1 MEYLFKTSAIIA
13 IFYLS
18 YKLFL
23 ERDTFFESN
32 RWFLLLGLVTAF
44 ILPFMVIPIYV
55 ESTSIDLSNYVFNT
69 QVDSQNAVKPFDVMT
84 YLPVVYGLGVAFFS
98 IRFIIQFISL
108 AFVIIK
114 NKSEIKGKFQ
124 YIKTTHNVSPF
135 SFFNWIVYNPIQ
147 FSETELDQIITH
159 EKVHVTDRHSFDI
172 LLTQISCIVL
182 WFNPFMWFYNKDL
195 KQNLEFIA
203 DQETANKTE
212 CKKSYQYT
220 LLKTSVP
227 THQMA
232 LSNNFYNSLIKKRIV
247 MLHKSKSKKI
257 NQIKYALVI
266 PLLAL
271 FLMSFNTEKI
281 YVNKNK
287 SPLTEELLKNEVI
300 EVIITKDF
308 KDEDFENLKAK
319 LKSEGYSATFKKIK
333 RNTKDEIIAIKI
345 EVTSK
350 SANAHFNID
359 GDEAIE
365 PVKITIEANG
375 KNISIGNGNFQ
386 KGKPM
391 VFVTKDG
398 DKHKKDQLG
407 SEKNVFV
414 IKTGNNDDLFTT
426 EEIIIKNGDTMHLV
440 KSNIVHDVE
449 TVSYDD
455 IIYIKKDSQDKKIH
469 KIVKIKTNGKEDGIN
484 WISDDDDDDDDD
496 LIVIGKTDTKIK
508 ILSSDGEAPI
518 MMLNGKEISH
528 EEMKKINPNTIDSMD
543 VIKGEKATLK
553 YGDKGKN
560 GVILIS
566 SKNENS
572 SKYALKMSGEALYK
586 VDGKE
591 VKKDVVDTLNPDDIE
606 SVNVLKGDAAIKKYG
621 DKAKNGVIEI
631 TTKKKN

>member
-1 MEYLFKTSAIIA
+1 MEYLFKTSAVIA

-182 WFNPFMWFYNKDL
+182 WFNPFIWFYNKDL

-281 YVNKNK
+281 YVTKNK

-308 KDEDFENLKAK
+308 KDKDFENLKAK
-319 LKSEGYSATFKKIK
+319 LKSEGYSATFKKVK

-359 GDEAIE
+359 GDEPIE
-365 PVKITIEANG
+365 PVKITIEDNG
-375 KNISIGNGNFQ
+375 KNISIGNGNFK
-386 KGKPM
+386 KGKHM
-391 VFVTKDG
+391 VFVTEDG
-398 DKHKKDQLG
+398 DKHKKDPLG

-414 IKTGNNDDLFTT
+414 IKTGDNDDEFTA

-440 KSNIVHDVE
+440 KSNNAHDVLID
-449 TVSYDD
+449 SDDD
-455 IIYIKKDSQDKKIH
+455 IIFIKKDSKDKKIH

-484 WISDDDDDDDDD
+484 WISDNDKNV
-496 LIVIGKTDTKIK
+496 IVNGKNDTKVK
-508 ILSSDGEAPI
+508 IISSDAEAPI

-528 EEMKKINPNTIDSMD
+528 EEMEKIDPNTIDNID
-543 VIKGEKATLK
+543 VIKGDAAIKK
-553 YGDKGKN
+553 YGNKGKN
-560 GVILIS
+560 GIILIS

-572 SKYALKMSGEALYK
+572 SKYTLKMSGEALYK

-591 VKKDVVDTLNPDDIE
+591 VRKDVVDTLNPDDIE

-621 DKAKNGVIEI
+621 EKAKNGVIEI

>member
-1 MEYLFKTSAIIA
+1 MEYLFKTSAVIA

-182 WFNPFMWFYNKDL
+182 WFNPFIWFYNKDL

-227 THQMA
+227 IHQMA

-281 YVNKNK
+281 YVTKNK

-308 KDEDFENLKAK
+308 KDKDFENLKAK
-319 LKSEGYSATFKKIK
+319 LKSEGYSATFKKVK

-359 GDEAIE
+359 GDEPIE
-365 PVKITIEANG
+365 PVKITIEDNG
-375 KNISIGNGNFQ
+375 KNISIGNGNFK
-386 KGKPM
+386 KGKHM
-391 VFVTKDG
+391 VFVTEDG
-398 DKHKKDQLG
+398 DKHKKDPLG

-414 IKTGNNDDLFTT
+414 IKTGDNDDEFTA

-440 KSNIVHDVE
+440 KSNNAHDVLID
-449 TVSYDD
+449 SDDD
-455 IIYIKKDSQDKKIH
+455 IIFIKKDSKDKKIH

-484 WISDDDDDDDDD
+484 WISDNDKNV
-496 LIVIGKTDTKIK
+496 IVNGKNDTKVK
-508 ILSSDGEAPI
+508 IISSDAEAPI

-528 EEMKKINPNTIDSMD
+528 EEMEKIDPNTIDNID
-543 VIKGEKATLK
+543 VIKGDAAIKK
-553 YGDKGKN
+553 YGNKGKN
-560 GVILIS
+560 GIILIS

-572 SKYALKMSGEALYK
+572 SKYTLKMSGEALYK

-591 VKKDVVDTLNPDDIE
+591 VRKDVVDTLNPDDIE

-621 DKAKNGVIEI
+621 EKAKNGVIEI